1 MDKICMCFSKPDF
14 EEYPCL
20 TYAYYALREGGNLPV
35 ILNAADE
42 VAVSL
47 FLSGKICFDDIYKII
62 RRALFHFPIEELSS
76 PEDIYFWDAET
87 RGFLQGVLE

>member
-1 MDKICMCFSKPDF
+1 
-14 EEYPCL
+14 
-20 TYAYYALREGGNLPV
+20 
-35 ILNAADE
+35 DE